1 MIMKIMVKFR
11 PLQVGQLYGKK
22 AQNRP
27 KIGKSGLYVLAG
39 ISRTAIGRKNL
50 IGYLKSLINYLS
62 QVCHSIFSI
71 SNISP
76 PKLTSKL
83 AKIPKNEVLAKIGV
97 KDEVSRMGYTGA
109 MGMGIGVEGQQGWG
123 YVAHFN
129 L

>member
-1 MIMKIMVKFR
+1 MIMKILVKFG
-11 PLQVGQLYGKK
+11 PLQVGQLYGKM

-50 IGYLKSLINYLS
+50 IGYLKSVINYLS
-62 QVCHSIFSI
+62 QMCHSIFSI

-76 PKLTSKL
+76 PKLTLKL